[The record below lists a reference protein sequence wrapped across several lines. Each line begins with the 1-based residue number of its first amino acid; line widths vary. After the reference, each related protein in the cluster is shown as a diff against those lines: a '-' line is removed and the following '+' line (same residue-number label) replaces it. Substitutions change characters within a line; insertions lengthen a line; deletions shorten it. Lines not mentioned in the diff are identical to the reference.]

1 MNAWFLAAG
10 TTAAAV
16 AAIHAVAGGRDVV
29 RPLLA
34 GDLPEEPRS
43 VLHAVWHLVTADLV
57 LAAAALIWLA
67 LGDRPGGDTIAWLLA
82 AHFVAYSGVFLVVS
96 LAARR
101 PKPWLRLPQWMLLL
115 PVAVLAAAGATAA

>member
-10 TTAAAV
+10 ITAAVV

-34 GDLPEEPRS
+34 ADLADEPRR
-43 VLHAVWHLVTADLV
+43 VLHAVWHMVTADLT
-57 LAAAALIWLA
+57 LAAAALMWLA
-67 LGDRPGGDTIAWLLA
+67 WGNRPGGGTIAWLLV

-96 LAARR
+96 LAASWS
-101 PKPWLRLPQWMLLL
+101 KPLVRLPQWMLLL
-115 PVAVLAAAGATAA
+115 PVAVLAGIGAA

>member
-10 TTAAAV
+10 ITAGAV

-34 GDLPEEPRS
+34 GNLPDEPRR
-43 VLHAVWHLVTADLV
+43 VLHAVWHMVTADLI

-67 LGDRPGGDTIAWLLA
+67 LDNRSGGDTIAWLLA
-82 AHFVAYSGVFLVVS
+82 AHFAAYSGVFLTVS
-96 LAARR
+96 LAATWS
-101 PKPWLRLPQWMLLL
+101 KPLLRLPQWILLL
-115 PVAVLAAAGATAA
+115 PVAILAAAGTM